1 MMQQFDYQTT
11 RMAMAERHHAAEQ
24 RRMMREAKLA
34 AKAAR
39 PQRSGSRRVWRGA
52 LVALFRGRPWKHVGG
67 QVAKSQLLVEAQ
79 GR

>member
-1 MMQQFDYQTT
+1 MMYQADYQTT
-11 RMAMAERHHAAEQ
+11 TMAMAERQHAAEQ
-24 RRMMREAKLA
+24 RRLVREAKMA

-52 LVALFRGRPWKHVGG
+52 LATLFRGRPWKHVSD

>member
-11 RMAMAERHHAAEQ
+11 KMAVAERHHAAEQ
-24 RRMMREAKLA
+24 RRMVREARMA

-52 LVALFRGRPWKHVGG
+52 LVALFRGRPWKHVSN
-67 QVAKSQLLVEAQ
+67 VASSQLLVEAP